1 MPSTYYKKI
10 PYYKINKILWR
21 WKRCDAENGC
31 YIIPSLAIS
40 MNKAPPPPQDQ
51 PPRSPPPPK
60 PPRQKKEVGEG
71 LLAILEAQAR
81 FRKWLDTPSP
91 PKPPKAAPTEKTEV
105 VPPFDLQEIP
115 GAMRKEFMPV
125 SAKLMERWF
134 AGALNYS
141 PTTDDE
147 KAGINQNSEPYPA
160 SMIDTTTIKLDW
172 ILKFPRAKAQ
182 YDFLVN
188 SAIRAPKAVD
198 MIGQKLKPLRAPSG
212 RVDGLATSAKVL
224 PTLHKHFQFQFAGVE
239 SSISQKFD
247 QFIVSERDNGGV
259 PDDLTGSLGSF
270 NFYAAIGNATFDLD
284 ARHATVTSIVVY
296 VKDNYTFTD
305 DTGKPSQYLGH
316 WSRDGVI
323 IVPATAAAGIADIAW
338 IDYPVAVGNVRV
350 PGNVH
355 YPVRNRSF
363 RQWQLMHQRG
373 GDFIVY
379 SDYRV
384 IGLNPPIELGF
395 L

>member
-31 YIIPSLAIS
+31 YIIPNLAIS

-134 AGALNYS
+134 AGTLNYS

-160 SMIDTTTIKLDW
+160 SMIDTTTIKLDR
-172 ILKFPRAKAQ
+172 K
-182 YDFLVN
+182 
-188 SAIRAPKAVD
+188 S
-198 MIGQKLKPLRAPSG
+198 
-212 RVDGLATSAKVL
+212 
-224 PTLHKHFQFQFAGVE
+224 
-239 SSISQKFD
+239 
-247 QFIVSERDNGGV
+247 
-259 PDDLTGSLGSF
+259 
-270 NFYAAIGNATFDLD
+270 
-284 ARHATVTSIVVY
+284 VV
-296 VKDNYTFTD
+296 
-305 DTGKPSQYLGH
+305 
-316 WSRDGVI
+316 
-323 IVPATAAAGIADIAW
+323 
-338 IDYPVAVGNVRV
+338 
-350 PGNVH
+350 
-355 YPVRNRSF
+355 
-363 RQWQLMHQRG
+363 
-373 GDFIVY
+373 
-379 SDYRV
+379 
-384 IGLNPPIELGF
+384 
-395 L
+395 